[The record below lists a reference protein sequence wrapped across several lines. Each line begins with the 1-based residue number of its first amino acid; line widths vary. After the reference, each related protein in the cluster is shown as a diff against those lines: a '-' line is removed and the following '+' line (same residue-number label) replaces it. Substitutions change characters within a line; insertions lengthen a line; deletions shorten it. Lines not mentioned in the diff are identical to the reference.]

1 MANMKI
7 YDEILHSYKRC
18 VEAGLTSS
26 MTDPA
31 IISRGNDLQIRL
43 KKNMTL
49 IVTFKNVVGNILK
62 SLKGK
67 YIFLLTDD
75 EGYLLDTMCH
85 EKILCHINFDCS
97 IGISFTEEAIGTNA
111 ISMAMKLKRSVYLE
125 PQYHYCDILKKWHCI
140 AAPIIVDEKIIGYLD
155 VSTIERDMTE
165 EMNVVVELLSDKI
178 ANEYKNCLK
187 NSELVNKN
195 IDFTDKQIKI
205 LIMLAKGYKELTISR
220 ELGIKPVTV
229 KYHKKKIIEKLCVK
243 SIQEAIVKATKLNL
257 IDID

>member
-1 MANMKI
+1 MGNMQI

-18 VEAGLTSS
+18 LKAGLTSS

-49 IVTFKNVVGNILK
+49 IETFKNVVGNILK

-97 IGISFTEEAIGTNA
+97 IGISFKEEAIG
-111 ISMAMKLKRSVYLE
+111 MPYQWR
-125 PQYHYCDILKKWHCI
+125 
-140 AAPIIVDEKIIGYLD
+140 
-155 VSTIERDMTE
+155 
-165 EMNVVVELLSDKI
+165 
-178 ANEYKNCLK
+178 
-187 NSELVNKN
+187 
-195 IDFTDKQIKI
+195 
-205 LIMLAKGYKELTISR
+205 
-220 ELGIKPVTV
+220 
-229 KYHKKKIIEKLCVK
+229 
-243 SIQEAIVKATKLNL
+243 LN
-257 IDID
+257 

>member
-1 MANMKI
+1 
-7 YDEILHSYKRC
+7 
-18 VEAGLTSS
+18 
-26 MTDPA
+26 
-31 IISRGNDLQIRL
+31 
-43 KKNMTL
+43 
-49 IVTFKNVVGNILK
+49 
-62 SLKGK
+62 
-67 YIFLLTDD
+67 
-75 EGYLLDTMCH
+75 MCH

-97 IGISFTEEAIGTNA
+97 IGISFKEEAIGTNA
-111 ISMAMKLKRSVYLE
+111 ISMAMKLKRLVYLE
-125 PQYHYCDILKKWHCI
+125 PLYHYCEILKKWHCI
-140 AAPIIVDEKIIGYLD
+140 SAPIIVDEKIIGYLD